1 MPSDS
6 LAGSGSCP
14 AVPPSF
20 DCQLGVRASSGL
32 CPATLPPESAMLV
45 IAWLQMV
52 SRAPPLGSADLQEQ
66 LTARETVP
74 RHRWTARQKG
84 LGAPVPLGSLPG
96 NPQLLLLRGRRVGR
110 EDSKLWSHG
119 GIHNTRERGAAYKIG
134 VQQGIGF

>member
-1 MPSDS
+1 
-6 LAGSGSCP
+6 
-14 AVPPSF
+14 
-20 DCQLGVRASSGL
+20 
-32 CPATLPPESAMLV
+32 MLV

-66 LTARETVP
+66 LTAR
-74 RHRWTARQKG
+74 QKG
-84 LGAPVPLGSLPG
+84 PGAPAPLGSLPG

-110 EDSKLWSHG
+110 EGSKLWSHG